1 MATGGRNI
9 PIPKP
14 LSLTGNVGQN
24 WKTFKRDFTNYEVA
38 TKLNKENME
47 IRVATLLSC
56 IGSNAMD
63 IYDGFPMS
71 EEQRKQIPDILRAF
85 ENYCIGETNETYER
99 YVFNSRNQQ
108 EGESVE
114 KYIAEL
120 RRLAKSCNFDTLE
133 DNLIRDRV
141 VMGVRCDITRRK
153 LLQEGKLTLQKAT
166 TIARAMEVTKGQM
179 TRIKK
184 GGEGTEEL
192 VHKVHKNVSQKKNPE
207 ENCHFCGKAH
217 IFKKELCPA
226 YGKTCNACKGKN
238 HFAGTKF
245 CRADIRVVTDYDHD
259 QSDALEDE
267 DDIWLSAI
275 GNGRPRATATLNVN
289 GKDIQFQLDT
299 GSDVNTICQR
309 YVRKQQ
315 VKRTSQRL
323 TMWNKTKVEPI
334 GEVSLETMNPKTGTS
349 HEITYTVVPNS
360 LSCLLGMETV
370 KTLGF
375 ITLNETKYIAK
386 IDENSALGD
395 PESNSSGQDDR
406 ISQNGAKIDT
416 FMNIITTMQKE
427 MREIK
432 NKMTTVVENT
442 SQKEGVDVEKSNS
455 QTVQMQTHVSKTLND
470 QHEKE
475 EKKNNVIVYNVPEA
489 TQSDD
494 KTEMRDDLKIVKEII
509 SVVHPNVD
517 NVTLCDKNVMRLGR
531 RVTGKTRP
539 IKIQFKDD
547 FSKGKV
553 FRNSVKLRSHE
564 KYKNINISNDKTKKE
579 LMADKILKDKLEAE
593 KLARPGED
601 LIIYRGTIMPRKDR
615 PAKI

>member
-24 WKTFKRDFTNYEVA
+24 WKIFKRDFTNYEVA

-207 ENCHFCGKAH
+207 KTAISAERP
-217 IFKKELCPA
+217 IFL
-226 YGKTCNACKGKN
+226 
-238 HFAGTKF
+238 
-245 CRADIRVVTDYDHD
+245 
-259 QSDALEDE
+259 
-267 DDIWLSAI
+267 
-275 GNGRPRATATLNVN
+275 
-289 GKDIQFQLDT
+289 
-299 GSDVNTICQR
+299 
-309 YVRKQQ
+309 
-315 VKRTSQRL
+315 
-323 TMWNKTKVEPI
+323 
-334 GEVSLETMNPKTGTS
+334 
-349 HEITYTVVPNS
+349 
-360 LSCLLGMETV
+360 
-370 KTLGF
+370 
-375 ITLNETKYIAK
+375 
-386 IDENSALGD
+386 
-395 PESNSSGQDDR
+395 
-406 ISQNGAKIDT
+406 
-416 FMNIITTMQKE
+416 
-427 MREIK
+427 
-432 NKMTTVVENT
+432 
-442 SQKEGVDVEKSNS
+442 
-455 QTVQMQTHVSKTLND
+455 
-470 QHEKE
+470 
-475 EKKNNVIVYNVPEA
+475 KKNCVPHMG
-489 TQSDD
+489 
-494 KTEMRDDLKIVKEII
+494 KLVMHVRGKIIL
-509 SVVHPNVD
+509 P
-517 NVTLCDKNVMRLGR
+517 G
-531 RVTGKTRP
+531 
-539 IKIQFKDD
+539 Q
-547 FSKGKV
+547 
-553 FRNSVKLRSHE
+553 NSVE
-564 KYKNINISNDKTKKE
+564 QT
-579 LMADKILKDKLEAE
+579 
-593 KLARPGED
+593 
-601 LIIYRGTIMPRKDR
+601 
-615 PAKI
+615 